1 MTRNYFSITV
11 EIPAPRQQVWSV
23 MTDVEHWPEW
33 TSSIS
38 RVKPLTPGPLQVGSR
53 MRIHQP
59 KLPPAFWRVT
69 ELIPG
74 TGFTWVSVAPGV
86 RVTAQHT
93 AEEIPTGS
101 HVRLSI
107 RYEGL
112 LGRWLAQW
120 TGRLN
125 ERYLAMEATGLKARC
140 AELNSKPCPEY
151 HEVH

>member
-11 EIPAPRQQVWSV
+11 EIPAPRQQVWTV
-23 MTDVEHWPEW
+23 MTDVERWPEW
-33 TSSIS
+33 TESIS
-38 RVKPLTPGPLQVGSR
+38 RVIRLSPGPLQAGSR
-53 MRIHQP
+53 VRIHQP
-59 KLPPAFWRVT
+59 KLPPAAWRVT

-93 AEEIPTGS
+93 AEEIPIGT
-101 HVRLSI
+101 HVTLSI

-112 LGRWLAQW
+112 LGKLLARW
-120 TGRLN
+120 TSNLN
-125 ERYLAMEATGLKARC
+125 KRYLAMEAHGLKTRC
-140 AELNSKPCPEY
+140 AELAARPYPEH